1 MTPTYEQLWQAG
13 EKLADAK
20 RMQSAKVKFD
30 AILSLDMAPDDRALA
45 LYNTG
50 AFYLEHLG
58 DGIQARHFYEAT
70 VNHYEENP
78 QLKSDFGVR
87 KFLGWAYENLMILS
101 LSYQEYDDWAEKL
114 RAVSPEEGILQ
125 GQVPVIHEKQEAGMP
140 WSDMM
145 RMISGSCYNRNDPAN
160 DPGKYGF
167 GAGVLQLLL
176 ENRKRLRLSRE
187 DWSTALYEYGALMQK
202 MSMVSLR
209 AMEVQENI
217 DAHECKFYID
227 NARSRVD
234 EYLATNQP
242 NEVIQKLSTSTDELL
257 GMLQADLDAN
267 SQPWQPAEP
276 GRDQGPLPITQSPKA
291 FLVFSCL
298 FSVAIFLS
306 ALFIGGKIAGW
317 W

>member
-1 MTPTYEQLWQAG
+1 MTPSYEQIWQAG

-20 RMQSAKVKFD
+20 RMQSAKVKYD
-30 AILSLDMAPDDRALA
+30 AVLSLDLAPDDRALA

-114 RAVSPEEGILQ
+114 RVVSPEEGILQ

-145 RMISGSCYNRNDPAN
+145 RMISGSYYNRNDPAN

-227 NARSRVD
+227 NARSRVN
-234 EYLATNQP
+234 EYLASNQP
-242 NEVIQKLSTSTDELL
+242 NDVIQKLSTSTDELL
-257 GMLQADLDAN
+257 DMLQADRDAN

-276 GRDQGPLPITQSPKA
+276 EQEYVPLPLTRGAKPFNIVSCLLTLA
-291 FLVFSCL
+291 LLGILVFT
-298 FSVAIFLS
+298 I
-306 ALFIGGKIAGW
+306 GKIFGW